1 MVYPSNSNVILL
13 KHLLALGTEHNMKK
27 ILTGALLA
35 VATLPFVVLAQGD
48 FSNVDTALDTLIT
61 WIGRLIPFL
70 LLLAT
75 LYFFW
80 GLTKFILKAGNEE
93 AQGEAKQ
100 IMIWGVVALFVL
112 ISFWGL
118 VGFLSNTFGL
128 DADGIDVSVAPDI
141 SDIIP
146 PTN

>member
-1 MVYPSNSNVILL
+1 
-13 KHLLALGTEHNMKK
+13 MKK
-27 ILTGALLA
+27 YFTGAVIAL
-35 VATLPFVVLAQGD
+35 ATLPGVAFAQGN
-48 FSNVDTALDTLIT
+48 FSGFDQALDTLIR
-61 WIGRLIPFL
+61 WINRLIPFL

-100 IMIWGVVALFVL
+100 IMIWGVVAVFVM

-118 VGFLSNTFGL
+118 IAFLSTTLGL
-128 DADGIDVSVAPDI
+128 DATGITVGTAP
-141 SDIIP
+141 IIGGLVP
-146 PTN
+146 VVP